1 MRPTIYDVAKEAN
14 VSIATVSKVINNSG
28 KMRDSTRERVQKAIK
43 ELNYQ
48 PNMVASALTGK
59 GTETMGLLVPDI
71 SNPFFSEMA
80 RMIENRAHEVGMSVI
95 ICSTDYKAEKEEKY
109 IELLKRKQVDGLI
122 IAATIQNNKLLEK
135 LKEGSLPIVM
145 LTQDDVG
152 FGFTSVSVDDYK
164 GGYEATNHLIKS
176 GHENIAIITEHAN
189 SSKMRLVGYREAH
202 ELHGVKVKE
211 KNIHRTT
218 AKIENGQKIVM
229 DMIREDNVPSAVFA
243 CNDLIAIGV
252 IKGAKEAGI
261 KVPEELSVVGFDDT
275 ILTKIIEPRLT
286 SISQPVAQMGAKT
299 VDLIIDK
306 INQNRN
312 QRIPESAER
321 ILFNPTIIIRN
332 STQSVQ
338 D

>member
-43 ELNYQ
+43 DLNYQ

-95 ICSTDYKAEKEEKY
+95 ICSTDYKADKEEKY

-122 IAATIQNNKLLEK
+122 IAATIQNRELLK
-135 LKEGSLPIVM
+135 RLKEGNLPIVM
-145 LTQDDVG
+145 LTQDDLG

-164 GGYEATNHLIKS
+164 GGFEATNHLIKA
-176 GHENIAIITEHAN
+176 GHEKIAIITEYAN

-202 ELHGVKVKE
+202 ELHQLTVAE
-211 KNIHRTT
+211 ENIYQTT
-218 AKIENGQKIVM
+218 AKVENGQKIVKKM
-229 DMIREDNVPSAVFA
+229 LRKNNVPTAVFA

-252 IKGAKEAGI
+252 IKGAKEAGLN
-261 KVPEELSVVGFDDT
+261 VPEDLSVVGFDDT
-275 ILTKIIEPRLT
+275 ILTEIVEPRLT
-286 SISQPVAQMGAKT
+286 SISQPVAQMGIKT

-306 INQNRN
+306 IDQIRN
-312 QRIPESAER
+312 HRIPGSSER
-321 ILFNPTIIIRN
+321 ILFNPTMIIRN
-332 STQSVQ
+332 STKSL
-338 D
+338 